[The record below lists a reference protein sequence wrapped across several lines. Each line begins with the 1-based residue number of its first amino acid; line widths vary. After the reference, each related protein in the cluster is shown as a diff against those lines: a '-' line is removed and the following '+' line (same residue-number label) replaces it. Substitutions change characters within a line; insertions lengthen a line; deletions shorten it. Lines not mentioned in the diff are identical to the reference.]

1 MPESHVM
8 VMLVA
13 VFSVTTGVPGAL
25 GRAVGG
31 RQGHVSGMLAVSPQG
46 CVAFSRVTAL
56 SEPSFLWW

>member
-31 RQGHVSGMLAVSPQG
+31 RQGHMSGILAVNPQG
-46 CVAFSRVTAL
+46 CVTFSHMTAL
-56 SEPSFLWW
+56 SEP